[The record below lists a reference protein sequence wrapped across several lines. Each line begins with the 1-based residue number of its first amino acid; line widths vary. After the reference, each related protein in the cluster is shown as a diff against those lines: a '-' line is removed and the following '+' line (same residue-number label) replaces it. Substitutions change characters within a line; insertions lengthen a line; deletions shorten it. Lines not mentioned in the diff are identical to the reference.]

1 MLRRVYLVA
10 EANPSTVCVFTSSR
24 PKGNIQFLNSVPGFQ
39 PSGMDSH
46 HPSPEYSS
54 LLLAGPRAGALKQA
68 HARIIVTGHSR
79 SLPFITKLA
88 TLAVAAG
95 AAPYAHLLATS
106 HPAPDSFL
114 FSSLTRTAAHHGLPV
129 AAIAFYRILLSA
141 ALPFSSF
148 TFTAVAK
155 ACADLSAIRT
165 GTAIHAH
172 SILLGFGS
180 DRFVLTAL
188 LVLYS
193 KCGQLGVARKLFDA
207 IRDRSVVAWNA
218 MISGYEQNGLAE
230 RAIEVYKEM
239 QAVKAVP
246 DSMTFVATLSAC
258 AQAGALDLG
267 REVDRRIVSER
278 MDISVF
284 LGSALVNMYARCGVV
299 DKARRWFDALQER
312 NVVTWTS
319 MIAGYGMHGHG
330 HEAIKLFHLMRREGP
345 PPNHVTFVA
354 VLSACAHAGLVMEGR
369 DAFACMKR
377 IYGLVPRIE
386 HYCSMVDMFGRAGL
400 LDEAMQF
407 ISDYMPGEPGP
418 EVWTAVLGACK
429 MHKNF
434 NLGVEVAERLIALEP
449 ENPSYHVL
457 LSNIYALSGKMHH
470 VEKVRNTMIKRR
482 LKKQI
487 GFSLIELGGTSHLFR
502 MGEKSHPQTTE
513 IYQYLEELIHRIS
526 AAGYMPETESVLH
539 ELEEEEREGALRYHS
554 EKLAVAYGL
563 MMSVGST
570 TPIRVIKNLRICG
583 DCHLAIKFM
592 SSVENREI
600 VVRDKHRF
608 HHFKDGKCSCLEY
621 W

>member
-1 MLRRVYLVA
+1 M
-10 EANPSTVCVFTSSR
+10 
-24 PKGNIQFLNSVPGFQ
+24 
-39 PSGMDSH
+39 
-46 HPSPEYSS
+46 
-54 LLLAGPRAGALKQA
+54 
-68 HARIIVTGHSR
+68 
-79 SLPFITKLA
+79 
-88 TLAVAAG
+88 
-95 AAPYAHLLATS
+95 
-106 HPAPDSFL
+106 
-114 FSSLTRTAAHHGLPV
+114 
-129 AAIAFYRILLSA
+129 
-141 ALPFSSF
+141 
-148 TFTAVAK
+148 
-155 ACADLSAIRT
+155 
-165 GTAIHAH
+165 
-172 SILLGFGS
+172 
-180 DRFVLTAL
+180 LTAL
-188 LVLYS
+188 VVLYS

-230 RAIEVYKEM
+230 RGIGVYKEM
-239 QAVKAVP
+239 QAAKAVP

-267 REVDRRIVSER
+267 GEVERRVVSER

-330 HEAIKLFHLMRREGP
+330 REAIKLFHLMRCEGP

-377 IYGLVPRIE
+377 VYGLVPRVE

-513 IYQYLEELIHRIS
+513 IYHYLEELIHRIT

-592 SSVENREI
+592 SAVENREI

>member
-1 MLRRVYLVA
+1 M
-10 EANPSTVCVFTSSR
+10 TV
-24 PKGNIQFLNSVPGFQ
+24 
-39 PSGMDSH
+39 
-46 HPSPEYSS
+46 
-54 LLLAGPRAGALKQA
+54 
-68 HARIIVTGHSR
+68 
-79 SLPFITKLA
+79 
-88 TLAVAAG
+88 
-95 AAPYAHLLATS
+95 
-106 HPAPDSFL
+106 
-114 FSSLTRTAAHHGLPV
+114 
-129 AAIAFYRILLSA
+129 
-141 ALPFSSF
+141 
-148 TFTAVAK
+148 
-155 ACADLSAIRT
+155 
-165 GTAIHAH
+165 HAH

-188 LVLYS
+188 VVLYS
-193 KCGQLGVARKLFDA
+193 KCGRLPVARKLFDA
-207 IRDRSVVAWNA
+207 IRDKNVVAWNA

-230 RAIEVYKEM
+230 QGIEVYKEM
-239 QAVKAVP
+239 KVAKAVP

-267 REVDRRIVSER
+267 REVERRIVSER

-299 DKARRWFDALQER
+299 DKARQWFNVLQER

-330 HEAIKLFHLMRREGP
+330 HEAIKLYHLMRCKGP
-345 PPNHVTFVA
+345 PPNDVTFVA
-354 VLSACAHAGLVMEGR
+354 VLSACAHAGLITEGR

-377 IYGLVPRIE
+377 VYGLAPRVE
-386 HYCSMVDMFGRAGL
+386 HYCSMVDMYGRAGRL
-400 LDEAMQF
+400 EEAMQF
-407 ISDYMPGEPGP
+407 IRDSMPGDPGP
-418 EVWTAVLGACK
+418 EVWTAILGACK

-434 NLGVEVAERLIALEP
+434 SLGVEVAERLIRLEP

-457 LSNIYALSGKMHH
+457 LSNIYALSGKMYH

-487 GFSLIELGGTSHLFR
+487 GYSLIELGGTSHLFR
-502 MGEKSHPQTTE
+502 MGEKSHQKTRE
-513 IYQYLEELIHRIS
+513 IYQYLEELVHRIS

-563 MMSVGST
+563 MMSAGST
-570 TPIRVIKNLRICG
+570 TPLRVIKNLRICS

-592 SSVENREI
+592 SAVENREI
-600 VVRDKHRF
+600 IVRDKHRF